1 MAPGK
6 SKKRSRTFRPPA
18 LMLTSMMDMFTI
30 ILIFLLFQFS
40 EKPETIHM
48 LNDIELPRSTA
59 RMDHNE
65 TVRIVLTSKGL
76 HLDDELIA
84 RVQKDKVVGLDPNNL
99 KESVLFN
106 RLQAQFVKASLEE
119 EQTEDQTVPKNHILF
134 LCDKRHSFKT
144 INNIIK
150 TAALAG
156 YPNFQFA
163 VLKE

>member
-1 MAPGK
+1 MALGNMRQRA
-6 SKKRSRTFRPPA
+6 KKFAPPK
-18 LMLTSMMDMFTI
+18 LMITSMMDMFTI

-48 LNDIELPRSTA
+48 MKDIELPKSTA
-59 RMDHNE
+59 KMDHTE
-65 TVRIVLTSKGL
+65 TIQLVLTQNSL
-76 HLDDELIA
+76 HINDNLIA
-84 RVQKDKVVGLDPNNL
+84 RVKKGRVIGLDPQNP
-99 KESVLFN
+99 KASVLYQ
-106 RLQAQFVKASLEE
+106 RLEKQFA
-119 EQTEDQTVPKNHILF
+119 QTVKTSDETKPKDHILL

-144 INNIIK
+144 INDIVK

>member
-1 MAPGK
+1 MPLGNHRQR
-6 SKKRSRTFRPPA
+6 SKKFIPPK
-18 LMLTSMMDMFTI
+18 LMITSMMDMFTI

-48 LNDIELPRSTA
+48 MKDIELPKSSA
-59 RMDHNE
+59 KMDHQEN
-65 TVRIVLTSKGL
+65 IKLVLTQSSL
-76 HLDDELIA
+76 HFDNELIA
-84 RVQKDKVVGLDPNNL
+84 RVKKGSVVGLDPQNP
-99 KESVLFN
+99 KTSVLYQ
-106 RLQAQFVKASLEE
+106 RLHAQFAKGLMEPDE
-119 EQTEDQTVPKNHILF
+119 KQPKNHILL

-144 INNIIK
+144 INSIVK

>member
-1 MAPGK
+1 MALGNIRQR
-6 SKKRSRTFRPPA
+6 SKKFVTPK
-18 LMLTSMMDMFTI
+18 LMITSMMDMFTI

-48 LNDIELPRSTA
+48 LEDIELPRSTA
-59 RMDHNE
+59 KMEHNE
-65 TVRIVLTSKGL
+65 NVRLVLTAKGL

-84 RVQKDKVVGLDPNNL
+84 RVQKDRVVGIDPDNL
-99 KESVLFN
+99 EDSVLFN
-106 RLQAQFVKASLEE
+106 RLQAQFIEASLED
-119 EQTEDQTVPKNHILF
+119 DQTMSKNHILF

-144 INNIIK
+144 INSIIK